1 MNRKTSLLVGTC
13 VAAAAFAM
21 AGPALAQ
28 QTRSTSPDRS
38 TQSGSVPAQD
48 TSSDEAYPED
58 YHNIS
63 PTIIVSARGVRD
75 LDILAGTSVLQG
87 LDLQRNLTGQLGDT
101 LESLPGV
108 SSSGFSPGAS
118 RPILRGFSGERVR
131 TLIDGLG
138 SFDVS
143 NTSDDHAVA
152 IEPLL
157 VERIEVLRGPAVLLY
172 GSQAIGGAVNVIDKR
187 IPRAP
192 LDKPFHL
199 DAAGGYETV
208 NDQYN
213 IGGSLDVA
221 LAPGLIAHV
230 DGAYR
235 DAGNLEVPGYVVS
248 DRLRA
253 DLLADADAEEAEG
266 ELDEAEEL
274 REIANQRG
282 VLPNSYFET
291 YNFGG
296 GLALFRGDSNF
307 GISAGYYDTN
317 YGVPERPGAGHHHE
331 GEEGGEEEG
340 GEEEEG
346 GVSIGLEQFRA
357 DYRGELALGNG
368 FFETLVTRVGYSDY
382 THTEFEGAE
391 VGTVFDTENIEA
403 RAELVQNSGGALR
416 GSVGVQYLFR
426 DFQAVGEEAFVAPNR
441 TNQFAVFA
449 LQEYGTGP
457 FQIEGAARYEA
468 TNVESIM
475 LGVDR
480 DFDAFSGAL
489 GVSYQIENGLRFGV
503 NGSRVVRAPSGEE
516 LFANGPHVATQ
527 QFEVGDTTLALEKA
541 WGVEAYLRGNVGP
554 ATINLAAFHNW
565 FDNYIYLQETG
576 EEEDDLPVFA
586 YLQDDARY
594 YGFEGEIA
602 FPVTR
607 FNESLSLNADLRG
620 EYVRAE
626 LDDDINVPRIPPLGL
641 SGALSLQGDRFDVR
655 GEVEWYDDQNKVAP
669 FETPTDGFT
678 FVNAS
683 VAFRPLQGNDNVTL
697 LAQVQN
703 IFDVEGRRATSFTKD
718 FVPLGGRNFRISL
731 RSSF

>member
-1 MNRKTSLLVGTC
+1 MTLRKTSLLSGTC
-13 VAAAAFAM
+13 FLAAAFAL
-21 AGPALAQ
+21 ASPAAAQ
-28 QTRSTSPDRS
+28 QTRQAPQDSSGSGQSPD
-38 TQSGSVPAQD
+38 A
-48 TSSDEAYPED
+48 SSDESYPED

-152 IEPLL
+152 VEPLL
-157 VERIEVLRGPAVLLY
+157 IERIEVLRGPAVLLY
-172 GSQAIGGAVNVIDKR
+172 GSQAIGGAVNVLDKR

-192 LDKPFHL
+192 LDEPFHL
-199 DAAGGYETV
+199 DVAGGYETV

-213 IGGSLDVA
+213 VGGSLDVA
-221 LAPGLIAHV
+221 LAEGVVAHV
-230 DGAYR
+230 DGSYR
-235 DAGNLEVPGYVVS
+235 DGGNLEIPGYVVS
-248 DRLRA
+248 DALRA
-253 DLLADADAEEAEG
+253 DLLADAAAEEAEG
-266 ELDEAEEL
+266 ELGEAAEL

-282 VLPNSYFET
+282 VLPNSFFET
-291 YNFGG
+291 YSFGG
-296 GLALFRGDSNF
+296 GLSLFRGDSNF
-307 GISAGYYDTN
+307 GVSAGYYDTT

-357 DYRGELALGNG
+357 DYRGELALGDG

-382 THTEFEGAE
+382 THTEFEGTE

-416 GSVGVQYLFR
+416 GSIGAQYLYR

-441 TNQFAVFA
+441 TDQFAVFA

-457 FQIEGAARYEA
+457 FQIEGAARYEK
-468 TNVESIM
+468 TNVESIT

-489 GVSYQIENGLRFGV
+489 GVSYQIENGLRLGV

-516 LFANGPHVATQ
+516 LFANGPHIATQ
-527 QFEVGDTTLALEKA
+527 AFEVGDVDLALEKA
-541 WGVEAYLRGNVGP
+541 WGVEAYVRGAVGP
-554 ATINLAAFHNW
+554 ATINIAAFHNW
-565 FDNYIYLQETG
+565 FDNYIYLQATG

-594 YGFEGEIA
+594 YGFEGEVA
-602 FPVTR
+602 FPVAR

-626 LDDDINVPRIPPLGL
+626 LDDDTNVPRIPPLGL

-718 FVPLGGRNFRISL
+718 FVPLGGRNFRVSL